1 MWCATRPQAFSG
13 NFTRSSGTEVGRR
26 IVPPQ
31 REPPLG
37 RHVPM
42 LTIRP
47 TWFRSIGWE
56 VCLAIQQE
64 GCSGSWNSLQTKPLG
79 HPADHAF
86 QPHPAGVV
94 EHGLTSRFQ
103 MLVEPIGSQQSEQI
117 DPSSPFKRAQG
128 QADACHDGVPGALLL
143 LRIHK
148 VETVN
153 RTAAPFRK
161 VATAV

>member
-94 EHGLTSRFQ
+94 EHGLTLNSKCSLNRSARSRASG
-103 MLVEPIGSQQSEQI
+103 LTPLH
-117 DPSSPFKRAQG
+117 PSSGRKDKLMR
-128 QADACHDGVPGALLL
+128 V
-143 LRIHK
+143 
-148 VETVN
+148 T
-153 RTAAPFRK
+153 TASQERFSSCGYTRSK
-161 VATAV
+161 Q